1 MPNQKRS
8 IRDIPLT
15 PRQRTE
21 AGALKWKSEPIASQ
35 LRRDVEEVP
44 DMTEELLREE
54 KPLDHAEE
62 VAHID
67 IKIKPVSK
75 RKIKISDGT
84 HLRTKTPR
92 YNIEPA
98 FISSETDTDTDT
110 SLQTKQSTSKKP
122 SSIGDKN
129 TWFKRGVVGV
139 ALGAITLFL
148 LLSFVFNRASIAIKG
163 ANTVETFSNT
173 ALPTPVT
180 YTALTKNIEKSITVS
195 KPKTI
200 SVQKKATGEVVLYN
214 NFSTS
219 PYELVA
225 TTRLETANGSVY
237 RLLSDTKIPGKKTV
251 NGKDTPGSITVRV
264 EADLPGDIYNARP
277 GIELRIPGL
286 IKGTGKYVNIYGK
299 TANQFKGGE
308 TGQVLDTSSDQITT
322 AINTL
327 KAEVGEEMI
336 REFNQSNPEFF
347 ILSDSILVSHAI
359 GAISD
364 KDGSS
369 QIKIPL
375 TIKAIGLQ
383 KSELSSAI
391 DAYLLT
397 KRVKVGNSTYENIK
411 FTVSKTDDNTLLKDK
426 FNILADGQI
435 TVSPLISEQEIVA
448 NIAGKPSTFA
458 FDYLDSNLTEGAEIK
473 VDVWPFW
480 KNKIPNNPAKIE
492 LIFE

>member
-1 MPNQKRS
+1 MPNQRRS

-15 PRQRTE
+15 PKQRTE
-21 AGALKWKSEPIASQ
+21 EDALKWKEEPAVPQ

-44 DMTEELLREE
+44 DMAEELLREE
-54 KPLDHAEE
+54 KPLDHATE

-67 IKIKPVSK
+67 IKAKPVST

-84 HLRTKTPR
+84 RLRTKAPR
-92 YNIEPA
+92 YDIEPA
-98 FISSETDTDTDT
+98 FISSDVDTDT
-110 SLQTKQSTSKKP
+110 STQTKEFASKKP
-122 SSIGDKN
+122 ASIGDKN
-129 TWFKRGVVGV
+129 TWLKRGVVGT
-139 ALGAITLFL
+139 ALVVIVLFL

-219 PYELVA
+219 PYELIA

-251 NGKDTPGSITVRV
+251 NGKDTPGSITVKV

-308 TGQVLDTSSDQITT
+308 TGQALDTSSDQITA

-327 KAEVGEEMI
+327 KAEVEGEMI
-336 REFNQSNPEFF
+336 REFNQSNPELF
-347 ILSDSILVSHAI
+347 ILSDSIQVSHAI
-359 GAISD
+359 GAMSD

-391 DAYLLT
+391 DAHLLT

-435 TVSPLISEQEIVA
+435 TVSPLISEQEIIA

-458 FDYLDSNLTEGAEIK
+458 FDYLDSNLTEGSEIK
-473 VDVWPFW
+473 VNVWPFW